1 MLRDLDKELSA
12 FARER
17 REKRAA
23 AGGGGG
29 GAPKSLWEELYDIGE
44 EFVDFLEQVALLF
57 FCFFVSDWPRRS
69 LWASSRQPFCFF
81 LLLIGLVRSLWTFW
95 SS

>member
-17 REKRAA
+17 RERR
-23 AGGGGG
+23 GGGGS

-44 EFVDFLEQVALLF
+44 EFVDFLEQVCVCLL
-57 FCFFVSDWPRRS
+57 
-69 LWASSRQPFCFF
+69 
-81 LLLIGLVRSLWTFW
+81 
-95 SS
+95 